1 MKDGVHVDNM
11 TQPDELTAAR
21 LLRQMLERRKKNK
34 DDKVHIY
41 EIENNNLGK
50 EIAKL

>member
-1 MKDGVHVDNM
+1 MKDGIHVANM
-11 TQPDELTAAR
+11 AQPDELTAAR
-21 LLRQMLERRKKNK
+21 LLRQMFEKRKGNN

-50 EIAKL
+50 EIVKL